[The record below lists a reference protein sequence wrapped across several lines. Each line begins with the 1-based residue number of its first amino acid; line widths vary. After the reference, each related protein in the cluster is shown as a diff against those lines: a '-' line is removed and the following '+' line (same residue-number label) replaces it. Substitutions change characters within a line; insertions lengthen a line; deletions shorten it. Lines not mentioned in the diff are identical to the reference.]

1 MAKKG
6 KTWRPPPQTRSGSTR
21 GGQSRTAQR
30 SARSAPAETPATPT
44 RESVSR
50 TEPVRDG
57 AVPTAPNRQARKEEA
72 RRQREALKRKA
83 ARRRLMSRILGIA
96 GVVVVV
102 AGVVL
107 AFLFIG
113 GGSKIPQDLPGI
125 QKDTEPWPAE
135 HAHMQARLHKIH
147 IGFLSQEALAFHIHQ
162 HLDLFVNGQPVG
174 VPSQIGISGGFA
186 FLHTHD
192 ATGVIHVESPV
203 VKNYSLGEFFDV
215 WGVLFTKDCIG
226 AYCANGNA
234 KLWVFVNDKPYT
246 GDPRNLVLRNFQEIV
261 VAYGT
266 RAQLPKPIPKTYPEF
281 EQAKK
286 AEREARQKAK
296 ATPTPSASA
305 ASPSASP
312 SG

>member
-1 MAKKG
+1 MTKKG
-6 KTWRPPPQTRSGSTR
+6 KSWRPPPQARSGP
-21 GGQSRTAQR
+21 SRTGR
-30 SARSAPAETPATPT
+30 STTTKPGTSPSRSRAAEADADRISDQPVATG
-44 RESVSR
+44 S
-50 TEPVRDG
+50 
-57 AVPTAPNRQARKEEA
+57 NRQARKEEA

-83 ARRRLMSRILGIA
+83 ARRRLITRILGVA
-96 GVVVVV
+96 GAVVVV

-113 GGSKIPQDLPGI
+113 SGTKIPDDLPGI

-135 HAHMQARLHKIH
+135 HAHMQARLHDVH
-147 IGFLSQEALAFHIHQ
+147 IGFLGQEALAFHIHQ
-162 HLDLFVNGQPVG
+162 HLDLFVNGQRVS

-203 VKNYSLGEFFDV
+203 VKKYTLGNFFDV
-215 WGVLFTKDCIG
+215 WGVLFTKDQLA
-226 AYCANGNA
+226 AYTTSGNA
-234 KLWVFVNDKPYT
+234 KLWVFVNGKPFT

-266 RAQLPKPIPKTYPEF
+266 RSQLPNPIPKPYSEF

-286 AEREARQKAK
+286 AEREARQKAQ

-305 ASPSASP
+305 VSPSASP
-312 SG
+312 SS